1 MLNRLKLVKLMLF
14 LHVLVGLGNDVLKSK
29 QCSYIKNI
37 DKCSE
42 KQNLIEGRL
51 DMTWKQFLPNPEE
64 RPLDRLLPDGG
75 LCSTLR
81 TIGCVGDSLSSGEFE
96 EYLLDGTTLFNDMYE
111 HSWGQYL
118 ARICGNKVYNFS
130 KGGMSAKEYCETF
143 AEGRGFWDPALA
155 CEAYIIALGVNDII
169 NLGQEVG
176 SKADIDFD
184 DWRNNKPTFM
194 GYYGQLVLRLKEI
207 SPRAKFFFVTIP
219 RDTRGDERKEK
230 IDRQV
235 AAVYSLAEV
244 FSNAYVIDLN
254 RYAPVYDE
262 AFYNQFFLGTHM
274 NPAGYY
280 LTAKMM
286 ISYIDYI
293 IRNNMADF
301 CDSAYICT
309 EHKFQH

>member
-1 MLNRLKLVKLMLF
+1 M
-14 LHVLVGLGNDVLKSK
+14 
-29 QCSYIKNI
+29 I
-37 DKCSE
+37 
-42 KQNLIEGRL
+42 
-51 DMTWKQFLPNPEE
+51 WKQYLPDPNEK
-64 RPLDRLLPDGG
+64 PLDRLLTDGG

-96 EYLLDGTTLFNDMYE
+96 EYLQDGTTLFNDMYE

-130 KGGMSAKEYCETF
+130 KGGMTAQEYCESF
-143 AEGRGFWDPALA
+143 AENRGFWNPELA

-169 NLGQEVG
+169 NLDQPVG
-176 SKADIDFD
+176 TQDDIDFD

-194 GYYGQLVLRLKEI
+194 GYYGQIILRIKEI
-207 SPRAKFFFVTIP
+207 SPNAKFFFVTIP
-219 RDTRGDERKEK
+219 RDTRGNEIKEK

-235 AAVYSLAEV
+235 AAVRTLATL

-254 RYAPVYDE
+254 QFAPVYDE
-262 AFYNQFFLGTHM
+262 TFKKQFYLGTHM

-280 LTAKMM
+280 LTAKLM

-293 IRNNMADF
+293 IRNNMDDF
-301 CDSAYICT
+301 AESAYICT
-309 EHKFQH
+309 THKFQH